1 MPPDPSEPA
10 YLCPTSFDH
19 STNHILYNNMSGL
32 KNSPFGKRLRASHK
46 EPGADE
52 DGSQV
57 NPIFGVGGSSST
69 PGLDSRPTTGGGG
82 SSSLGPDSPTRTTFR
97 SPFAVP
103 RVKDYGDRFVPS
115 KDSGDLRTSYHL
127 MDDGGQSTPH
137 KNRIIPSE
145 SDALKGESFFLVFFA
160 HCATDS
166 YAVPKNKQML
176 FSPRYCTPKLP
187 LQYLQRGPSHR
198 ARASYHPHPRGGDFS
213 PTTLRPT
220 PPPLPGVSMTRQM
233 KHTL

>member
-1 MPPDPSEPA
+1 
-10 YLCPTSFDH
+10 
-19 STNHILYNNMSGL
+19 MSGL

-57 NPIFGVGGSSST
+57 NPIFGVGVGGSSST

-145 SDALKGESFFLVFFA
+145 SDALKGESFFLVFLPIVPLIHMRFRRTSKCSFHLDIA
-160 HCATDS
+160 HRSYPSNISNAAHRIGLGPLTIHTHEAATFRLQLS
-166 YAVPKNKQML
+166 VQ
-176 FSPRYCTPKLP
+176 PRHPYP
-187 LQYLQRGPSHR
+187 
-198 ARASYHPHPRGGDFS
+198 ASR
-213 PTTLRPT
+213 
-220 PPPLPGVSMTRQM
+220 
-233 KHTL
+233 

>member
-1 MPPDPSEPA
+1 
-10 YLCPTSFDH
+10 
-19 STNHILYNNMSGL
+19 MSGL

-69 PGLDSRPTTGGGG
+69 PGLDSRPTTGGE
-82 SSSLGPDSPTRTTFR
+82 SSSFGTDSPTRTTFR

-127 MDDGGQSTPH
+127 MDDGGPSTPH

-145 SDALKGESFFLVFFA
+145 SDALKGVCFCLYFLLFLPLIR
-160 HCATDS
+160 S
-166 YAVPKNKQML
+166 RKNKQML

-187 LQYLQRGPSHR
+187 RPYLQRGPSHR
-198 ARASYHPHPRGGDFS
+198 GRVSYHQHPRGGDFS

-220 PPPLPGVSMTRQM
+220 PPLPRGVSMIPQT
-233 KHTL
+233 KHTP